1 MSVSVDTVYQ
11 RVLSILNKEQR
22 GYVTPQEFNLFANQA
37 QMDLF
42 EQYFYDIN
50 QFGRMHGND
59 TEFSDMLNILNEK
72 INLFE
77 VTSAMTYAGNYWSA
91 PSDLYRIGTL
101 IYNSAEVERINK
113 NEFLYINASPLTKP
127 TETRPVFVANASGYR
142 VYGSLIVRSSNSTLN
157 GAVSSSATI
166 NISAA
171 NPSISIG
178 NIVTGTGISGVVT
191 VAAINSNGTTITLS
205 SAQSISNSTVL
216 TFTTPAPTQLITA
229 GVTCNYI
236 KRPEMVVWNYQQPVI
251 NGVAMFN
258 TSTSV
263 DFPLHASEETELV
276 MKILE
281 LAGISTRELQ
291 VYQIAAQEEARNT
304 QQEKS

>member
-229 GVTCNYI
+229 GVACNYI
-236 KRPEMVVWNYQQPVI
+236 KRPATVQWAGTLVDGSSLQSSAN
-251 NGVAMFN
+251 
-258 TSTSV
+258 SV
-263 DFPLHASEETELV
+263 DFELHDSEETELV

-281 LAGISTRELQ
+281 LASISTRELQ
-291 VYQIAAQEEARNT
+291 VYQIAAQEEAKNT

>member
-77 VTSAMTYAGNYWSA
+77 VTSVMTYAGNYWST
-91 PSDLYRIGTL
+91 PSNLYRIGTL

-157 GAVSSSATI
+157 GAVSSSTTI

-191 VAAINSNGTTITLS
+191 VAAIATNGTTITLS
-205 SAQSISNSTVL
+205 GAQSISNSTVL

-229 GVTCNYI
+229 GVACNYI
-236 KRPEMVVWNYQQPVI
+236 KRPATAQWAGTLVGGSSLQSS
-251 NGVAMFN
+251 AD
-258 TSTSV
+258 SV
-263 DFPLHASEETELV
+263 DFELHDSEETELV

-291 VYQIAAQEEARNT
+291 VYQIAAQEEAKNT

>member
-59 TEFSDMLNILNEK
+59 TEFSDMLNLLNEK

-77 VTSAMTYAGNYWSA
+77 VTSAMTYAGNYWST
-91 PSDLYRIGTL
+91 PSNLYRIGTL

-127 TETRPVFVANASGYR
+127 TETRPVFVANSSGYI

-178 NIVTGTGISGVVT
+178 NIVTGTGISGAVT
-191 VAAINSNGTTITLS
+191 VVAIATNGTTITLS
-205 SAQSISNSTVL
+205 GAQSISNSTVL

-229 GVTCNYI
+229 GVACNYI
-236 KRPEMVVWNYQQPVI
+236 KRPATAQWAGTLVGGSSLQSS
-251 NGVAMFN
+251 AD
-258 TSTSV
+258 SV
-263 DFPLHASEETELV
+263 DFELHDSEETELV
-276 MKILE
+276 MKLVE

-291 VYQIAAQEEARNT
+291 VYQIAAQEEAKNT

>member
-77 VTSAMTYAGNYWSA
+77 VTSAMTYAGNYWST
-91 PSDLYRIGTL
+91 PSNLYRIGTL

-157 GAVSSSATI
+157 GAVSSSTTI

-205 SAQSISNSTVL
+205 GAQSISNSTVL

-229 GVTCNYI
+229 GVACNYI
-236 KRPEMVVWNYQQPVI
+236 KRPATVQWAGTLVGGSSLQSS
-251 NGVAMFN
+251 AD
-258 TSTSV
+258 SV
-263 DFPLHASEETELV
+263 DFELHDSEETELV

-291 VYQIAAQEEARNT
+291 VYQIAAQEEAKNT

>member
-77 VTSAMTYAGNYWSA
+77 VTAAMTHAGNGLWTV
-91 PSDLYRIGTL
+91 PNNLYRIGTI
-101 IYNSAEVERINK
+101 IYNNIEVERINK
-113 NEFLYINASPLTKP
+113 NEFLYINAAPLTKP
-127 TETRPVFVANASGYR
+127 TDARPVFVADSTGYK
-142 VYGSLIVRSSNSTLN
+142 VYG
-157 GAVSSSATI
+157 
-166 NISAA
+166 AA
-171 NPSISIG
+171 P
-178 NIVTGTGISGVVT
+178 
-191 VAAINSNGTTITLS
+191 
-205 SAQSISNSTVL
+205 L
-216 TFTTPAPTQLITA
+216 TS

-236 KRPEMVVWNYQQPVI
+236 KRPATVQWAGTLVDGSSLQSSAN
-251 NGVAMFN
+251 
-258 TSTSV
+258 SV
-263 DFPLHASEETELV
+263 DFELHASEETELV

-291 VYQIAAQEEARNT
+291 VYQIAAQEEAKNT

>member
-77 VTSAMTYAGNYWSA
+77 VTSAMTYAGNYWST

-157 GAVSSSATI
+157 GAVSSSTTI

-191 VAAINSNGTTITLS
+191 VAAINPNGTTITLS

-216 TFTTPAPTQLITA
+216 TFTTSAPTQLITA
-229 GVTCNYI
+229 GVACNYI
-236 KRPEMVVWNYQQPVI
+236 KRPATVQWAGTLVDGSSLQSSAN
-251 NGVAMFN
+251 
-258 TSTSV
+258 SV
-263 DFPLHASEETELV
+263 DFELHDSEETELV
-276 MKILE
+276 IKILE

-291 VYQIAAQEEARNT
+291 VYQIAAQEEAKNT